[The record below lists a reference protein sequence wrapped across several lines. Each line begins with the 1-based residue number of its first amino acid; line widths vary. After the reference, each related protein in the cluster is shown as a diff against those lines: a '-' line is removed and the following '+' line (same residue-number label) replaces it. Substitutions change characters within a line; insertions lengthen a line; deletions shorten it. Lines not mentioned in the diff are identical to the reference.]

1 MRIFILLI
9 IFIFLQSATRD
20 AASTSAAIYGSVTSM
35 KKQQNA
41 SFAESSSTI
50 YGSVSNFGSNGDASA
65 VDCTICYENPI
76 DSVLYMC
83 GHMCMCFDCAMKH
96 WRGGSN
102 GGYCPLCRAPI
113 RDVIRTYRS

>member
-1 MRIFILLI
+1 MY
-9 IFIFLQSATRD
+9 
-20 AASTSAAIYGSVTSM
+20 ASMAV
-35 KKQQNA
+35 KNKQNTA
-41 SFAESSSTI
+41 FNESSSTI
-50 YGSVSNFGSNGDASA
+50 YGSVSNYSGNGDLGSA

-83 GHMCMCFDCAMKH
+83 GHMCMCFECAMKH

-102 GGYCPLCRAPI
+102 GGLCPLCRAPI